1 MHSVVIADTSCFIL
15 LRKIGELDLLRM
27 IYASVYTTPE
37 VAAEFK
43 YDLPDWIIIE
53 PVKNR
58 DKFHLLEKELDPG
71 EASAITL
78 SYEIEDAILILD
90 DLSAPKVASRLKLSF
105 TGTFGVIAKAKQNG
119 VVSSVIPILDKVRK
133 TNFRFSED
141 IFLQTLKEA
150 GEL

>member
-15 LRKIGELDLLRM
+15 LIKINELDLLRKT
-27 IYASVYTTPE
+27 YASVYTTPE

-43 YDLPDWIIIE
+43 YDLPDWIIIQ
-53 PVKNR
+53 PVKDIER
-58 DKFHLLEKELDPG
+58 FHALEKELDSG

-78 SYEIEDAILILD
+78 SYEVDDAVLVLD
-90 DLSAPKVASRLKLSF
+90 DWGARKVALRLKIFF
-105 TGTFGVIAKAKQNG
+105 TGTFGVMVKAKQNG
-119 VVSSVIPILDKVRK
+119 VIPSVKPFLEKLRQ

-141 IFLQTLKEA
+141 VFLQTLKEA